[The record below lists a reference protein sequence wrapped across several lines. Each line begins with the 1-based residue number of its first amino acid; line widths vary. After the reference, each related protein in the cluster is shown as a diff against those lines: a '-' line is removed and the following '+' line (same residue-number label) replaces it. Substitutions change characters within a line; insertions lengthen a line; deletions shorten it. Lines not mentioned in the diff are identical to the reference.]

1 MTTNLLLSPFDHPHL
16 GRLNSRVVMS
26 AMTRGF
32 ATGSGHL
39 CNAGMRDYYERRA
52 AGGVGLIL
60 TEGIVVHPSADGYRD
75 VPRLHAAEQA
85 ESWRQTVDAVHA
97 HGTKIVAQLWHCGRI
112 SHSDFTDGIQPVS
125 STNVPAGGINRQ
137 NNQPY
142 GTPRALA
149 VDEFP
154 QVFAQFV
161 QSARLALDVG
171 FDAVQLHMG
180 HGYLVDQFF
189 DTRVNERTD
198 AYGGSVENR
207 CRFALE
213 LLQAVTTAIGAERV
227 MVRISPSRWMGGLYE
242 WHDVD
247 AMLVHLL
254 HGMQARG
261 LRMLD
266 ISCANADYFQT
277 SGKVIRQVRPL
288 WSHLLLGGASLT
300 LTQAQA
306 EVDAGWVDMVTWGR
320 AFIANPDLVAK
331 FHRGLEPVP
340 FDDAMRTTLV

>member
-1 MTTNLLLSPFDHPHL
+1 MNDSALLSAFRHPDL

-32 ATGSGHL
+32 AIDAHL
-39 CNAGMRDYYERRA
+39 CNSRVRDYYERRA

-75 VPRLHAAEQA
+75 VPRLHTTEQA
-85 ESWRQTVDAVHA
+85 DSWRPTVEAVHA

-112 SHSDFTDGIQPVS
+112 SHTDFTDGIQPVS
-125 STNVPAGGINRQ
+125 ATSVAAAGINRQ

-142 GTPRALA
+142 GAPRALP

-154 QVFAQFV
+154 QVFEQFAH
-161 QSARLALDVG
+161 SARLALDAG
-171 FDAVQLHMG
+171 FDAVQLHLG

-189 DTRVNERTD
+189 DARVNDRSD
-198 AYGGSVENR
+198 VYGGSVENR

-213 LLQAVTTAIGAERV
+213 LVQAAITAVGAERV

-242 WHDVD
+242 WPDMD
-247 AMLVHLL
+247 AMLSHLL
-254 HGMQARG
+254 PSMQSLG

-266 ISCANADYFQT
+266 ISCANADYFKT
-277 SGKVIRQVRPL
+277 SGKVIAQVRPS
-288 WSHLLLGGASLT
+288 WPHLMIGGASLSLEAAT
-300 LTQAQA
+300 A
-306 EVDAGWVDMVTWGR
+306 EVAAGRLDLVTWGR
-320 AFIANPDLVAK
+320 ALIANPDLVLK
-331 FHRGLEPVP
+331 FRSGQQPIA
-340 FDDAMRTTLV
+340 FDDAMRATLV